1 MGYDKA
7 KKFKQALKAVKDKA
21 LYLVEEVPVMIGISK
36 STFYSF
42 YPDGSDELD
51 AIKEALEDNRITIKS
66 EIREKLRNGDKA
78 AELIALYKLLSSNDE
93 RKALS
98 MQHVDHTS
106 NGKTINISPIEFT
119 TDTDKDK

>member
-1 MGYDKA
+1 MAYDRE
-7 KKFKQALKAVKDKA
+7 KKYKQALKVIKDKQ
-21 LYLVEEVPVMIGISK
+21 LYIIDEVAVLIGISRP
-36 STFYSF
+36 TFYDWFPIDSNK
-42 YPDGSDELD
+42 LNT
-51 AIKEALEDNRITIKS
+51 IKEALEENKINIKS

-119 TDTDKDK
+119 SDKDK

>member
-1 MGYDKA
+1 MAGYDKA
-7 KKFKQALKAVKDKA
+7 KKFKQALKVVKEKA

-36 STFYSF
+36 STFYTF
-42 YPDGSDELD
+42 YPDGSEELD
-51 AIKEALEDNRITIKS
+51 AIKELLEDNKITIKS

-119 TDTDKDK
+119 SDKDK

>member
-7 KKFKQALKAVKDKA
+7 KKFKQALKVVKDKA
-21 LYLVEEVPVMIGISK
+21 LYLMEEVPVMIGISK

-42 YPDGSDELD
+42 YPDGSEELD

-119 TDTDKDK
+119 TDKDK

>member
-1 MGYDKA
+1 MAYDKE
-7 KKFKQALKAVKDKA
+7 KKFKLALKVIKDKG
-21 LYLVEEVPVMIGISK
+21 LYLIEEVSVMIGISRD
-36 STFYSF
+36 TFYRF
-42 YPDGSDELD
+42 YPVDSDKYD
-51 AIKEALEDNRITIKS
+51 TIKEALEENKINIKA

-119 TDTDKDK
+119 SDKDK

>member
-1 MGYDKA
+1 MAYDRE
-7 KKFKQALKAVKDKA
+7 KKYKQALKVIKDKQ
-21 LYLVEEVPVMIGISK
+21 LYIIDEVAVLIGISRP
-36 STFYSF
+36 TFYDWFPIDSNK
-42 YPDGSDELD
+42 LNT
-51 AIKEALEDNRITIKS
+51 IKEALEENKINIKA

-119 TDTDKDK
+119 SDKDK

>member
-7 KKFKQALKAVKDKA
+7 KKFKQALKVVKDKA
-21 LYLVEEVPVMIGISK
+21 LYLMEEVPVMIGISK

-42 YPDGSDELD
+42 YPDGSEELD

-78 AELIALYKLLSSNDE
+78 AELIALYKLLSSIVN
-93 RKALS
+93 LLLFGS
-98 MQHVDHTS
+98 
-106 NGKTINISPIEFT
+106 
-119 TDTDKDK
+119 

>member
-1 MGYDKA
+1 MAHDKE
-7 KKFKQALKAVKDKA
+7 KKYKQALKVIKDKG
-21 LYLVEEVPVMIGISK
+21 LYLMEEVAIMIGISK
-36 STFYSF
+36 PTFYSF
-42 YPDGSDELD
+42 YPVDSNEFNT
-51 AIKEALEDNRITIKS
+51 IKEALEENKINIKA

-78 AELIALYKLLSSNDE
+78 AELIALYKLLSTNDE

-119 TDTDKDK
+119 TETDSDK

>member
-1 MGYDKA
+1 
-7 KKFKQALKAVKDKA
+7 
-21 LYLVEEVPVMIGISK
+21 MIGISK
-36 STFYSF
+36 STFYTF
-42 YPDGSDELD
+42 YPDGSEELD
-51 AIKEALEDNRITIKS
+51 AIKELLEDNKITIKS

-119 TDTDKDK
+119 SGKDK

>member
-1 MGYDKA
+1 MAGYDKQ
-7 KKFKQALKAVKDKA
+7 KKFKQALKVVKEKA

-51 AIKEALEDNRITIKS
+51 AIKELLEENKIQIKS

-106 NGKTINISPIEFT
+106 NGKTININPIEFT
-119 TDTDKDK
+119 SDKD

>member
-1 MGYDKA
+1 MAYDKE
-7 KKFKQALKAVKDKA
+7 KKFKLALKVIKDKG
-21 LYLVEEVPVMIGISK
+21 LYLIEEVSVMIGISRD
-36 STFYSF
+36 TFYRF
-42 YPDGSDELD
+42 YPVDSDKYD
-51 AIKEALEDNRITIKS
+51 TIKEALEENKIQIKS

-119 TDTDKDK
+119 SDKDK

>member
-1 MGYDKA
+1 MAGYDKA
-7 KKFKQALKAVKDKA
+7 KKFKQALKVVKEKA

-42 YPDGSDELD
+42 YPDGSEELD
-51 AIKEALEDNRITIKS
+51 AIKELLEDNKITIKS

-119 TDTDKDK
+119 SDKDK

>member
-1 MGYDKA
+1 MAGYDKA
-7 KKFKQALKAVKDKA
+7 KKFKQALKVVKEKA

-36 STFYSF
+36 STFYTF
-42 YPDGSDELD
+42 YPDGSEELD
-51 AIKEALEDNRITIKS
+51 AIKELLEDNKITIKS

-119 TDTDKDK
+119 SGKDK

>member
-1 MGYDKA
+1 MAGYDKA
-7 KKFKQALKAVKDKA
+7 KKFKQALKVVKEKA

-36 STFYSF
+36 STFYTF
-42 YPDGSDELD
+42 YPDGSEELD
-51 AIKEALEDNRITIKS
+51 AIKELLEDNKITIKS
-66 EIREKLRNGDKA
+66 EIREKLRTGDKA

-119 TDTDKDK
+119 SGKDK

>member
-1 MGYDKA
+1 MAGYDKV
-7 KKFKQALKAVKDKA
+7 KKFKQALKVVKEKA

-36 STFYSF
+36 STFYTF
-42 YPDGSDELD
+42 YPDGSEELD
-51 AIKEALEDNRITIKS
+51 AIKELLEDNKITIKS

-119 TDTDKDK
+119 SGKDK